1 MGIFAAVKS
10 AIKNAFTSDKGAS
23 KYKLVEHLSNSMSL
37 WGNAAYDN
45 DIVRACVNAKALR
58 ISKLSLRHIQE
69 TARADGSKQLNI
81 NPWPYMRFLL
91 EEPNRYMSIAPFL
104 HKLSVLCDLT
114 GNAFILILRDNN
126 GLPCELFPIPAVM
139 AEAKYNPDGAL
150 FYDFTLKNGE
160 RWRFADYDIIHLRG
174 DFYLNDIFGDSR
186 GKSLSP
192 LLEVVETTDKGIIN
206 AIKNSS
212 IVRWLLKYTTALR
225 DEDLKKNAQAFADNY
240 LNISSGAVGVA
251 AVDAKAEATQVNPQD
266 YVPNAAQMSKSTE
279 RLLSLFNNNDKII
292 KSTANE
298 DEENEY
304 YETVIEPFVIK
315 LSQEFTRKLFTRRQR
330 STGNYISAGSFNL
343 QAASLKTKLQLVQMV
358 DRGALSPNE
367 WRESMGLAPVEGGDK
382 PIRRLDT
389 ATVDAAETND
399 GGGEINA
406 PNN

>member
-1 MGIFAAVKS
+1 MGIISNIIHKKIASRIQLVTQNTQGYFDWG
-10 AIKNAFTSDKGAS
+10 DK
-23 KYKLVEHLSNSMSL
+23 
-37 WGNAAYDN
+37 AYDN
-45 DIVRACVNAKALR
+45 DIVRACVNARAKR
-58 ISKLSLRHIQE
+58 FCKLTIQHVRE
-69 TARADGSKQLNI
+69 TVDKEQHKRLQI
-81 NPWPYMRFLL
+81 NPEPYLRLMFQEPNPYMSMVDLL
-91 EEPNRYMSIAPFL
+91 SKVCKTAD
-104 HKLSVLCDLT
+104 LS
-114 GNAFILILRDNN
+114 GNAFILILRDEN
-126 GLPCELFPIPAVM
+126 GVARELFPIPAKS
-139 AEAKYNPDGAL
+139 ADIEYNASGNMTYKFIVA
-150 FYDFTLKNGE
+150 NGSG
-160 RWRFADYDIIHLRG
+160 WQFPASDIIHLREDYSDG
-174 DFYLNDIFGDSR
+174 EIFGDS
-186 GKSLSP
+186 KFTTLKP
-192 LLEVVETTDKGIIN
+192 LCEVVQTTDKGIIN

-279 RLLSLFNNNDKII
+279 RLLSLFNINDKII
-292 KSTANE
+292 KSSANE

-367 WRESMGLAPVEGGDK
+367 WRESMGLAPAEGGDK

-389 ATVDAAETND
+389 ATVESSDN

-406 PNN
+406 PND

>member
-1 MGIFAAVKS
+1 M
-10 AIKNAFTSDKGAS
+10 
-23 KYKLVEHLSNSMSL
+23 
-37 WGNAAYDN
+37 
-45 DIVRACVNAKALR
+45 
-58 ISKLSLRHIQE
+58 
-69 TARADGSKQLNI
+69 
-81 NPWPYMRFLL
+81 
-91 EEPNRYMSIAPFL
+91 
-104 HKLSVLCDLT
+104 
-114 GNAFILILRDNN
+114 
-126 GLPCELFPIPAVM
+126 
-139 AEAKYNPDGAL
+139 
-150 FYDFTLKNGE
+150 
-160 RWRFADYDIIHLRG
+160 
-174 DFYLNDIFGDSR
+174 
-186 GKSLSP
+186 
-192 LLEVVETTDKGIIN
+192 
-206 AIKNSS
+206 
-212 IVRWLLKYTTALR
+212 RWLLKYTTALR

-279 RLLSLFNNNDKII
+279 RLLSLFNINDKII
-292 KSTANE
+292 KSSANE

-367 WRESMGLAPVEGGDK
+367 WRESMGLAPAEGGDK

-389 ATVDAAETND
+389 ATVESSDN

-406 PNN
+406 PND